1 MIGTPAGR
9 GGPITGGDYVNWSD
23 RLRDVEQ
30 ALDPQDLRNQ
40 LTTVRERASALRAQ
54 YRLNGRRPDDKY
66 VREQILVPMTQV
78 RVWLQEELA
87 RQQNANSLV
96 PLDRDPGARQLFRT
110 RAQVLRETGER
121 AVIVAF
127 SNP

>member
-1 MIGTPAGR
+1 M
-9 GGPITGGDYVNWSD
+9 
-23 RLRDVEQ
+23 RDVEQ

-40 LTTVRERASALRAQ
+40 LTTVRERTSALRAQ

-78 RVWLQEELA
+78 RVWLQEEIA

-96 PLDRDPGARQLFRT
+96 PLDRDPVPDNYSELVRKYYEKLGS
-110 RAQVLRETGER
+110 AQ
-121 AVIVAF
+121 
-127 SNP
+127 